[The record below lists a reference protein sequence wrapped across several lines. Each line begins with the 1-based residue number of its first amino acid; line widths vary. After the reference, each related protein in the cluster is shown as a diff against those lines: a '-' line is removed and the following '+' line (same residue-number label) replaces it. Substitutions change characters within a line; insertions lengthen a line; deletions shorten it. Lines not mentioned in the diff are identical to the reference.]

1 MSILFPVLS
10 DTFYLFGDVPPAHL
24 GSALYPGPAGASL
37 LSKPPPERA
46 SISEANHTPHWTFWG
61 TIFVTAMLFSALISI
76 GSFSEPLTRCVI
88 AWALL
93 RLR

>member
-10 DTFYLFGDVPPAHL
+10 DTFYLVGDVPPTHL

-46 SISEANHTPHWTFWG
+46 SISEANHTPH
-61 TIFVTAMLFSALISI
+61 
-76 GSFSEPLTRCVI
+76 
-88 AWALL
+88 
-93 RLR
+93 